1 MKQKRCGGGGAGGGG
16 GGGGNGFKLQAAAS
30 VNEANAAF
38 AFQLSSALAKHWK
51 SVTLECFGKTMENC
65 NNKVQQK

>member
-1 MKQKRCGGGGAGGGG
+1 MRTTSELQFLKQKRCGGGGGG

-51 SVTLECFGKTMENC
+51 SVTLKWEVTGFT
-65 NNKVQQK
+65 